1 MPGNGSY
8 WLIGLE
14 GKARKIRVPINTPT
28 LVGRA
33 TYNHVV
39 LDDPRLSRQHARLA
53 PEHDGCF
60 IYDLNSANGTFVN
73 QVAVKRHRLAPNDLV
88 SFGPLAFR
96 IELVPQAA
104 QAPAAIRDL
113 EEPTLTGV
121 EIGSGPESVAQLAT
135 AIESHPSSVIL
146 PARDLGQLEDAYENL
161 GRLYSFMQ
169 GISKTIDR
177 TELLHLIGERLLAV
191 YPSASF
197 VAIHLRANRDDSRE
211 EVRLAQLVGPHPPV
225 DPPQLPEDVLSAV
238 FERRTSLLTSQP
250 SAGPRGGVNMYVPMI
265 DHDEVL
271 GVIHVSGQEQG
282 ATFSRADLDLLK
294 GMAAPAAIMLQNT
307 RMHEQSLAEDRFSHD
322 LALAAQIQKSFLPR
336 EVVAVEGL
344 ELFAEY
350 RAAYTVSGDFYD
362 VFWVAQDKLA
372 VFIGDISGKGIS
384 GALLMA
390 RISSEL
396 RVAALAHVDPVEV
409 LTAMNRAT
417 LGRGQAELFFT
428 AIYFTLDVK
437 TGDVVLANAGH
448 PSPYFCRAD
457 GMLEAVTAGA
467 GCAVGIL
474 EDPMFSSTSFNLAH
488 GDTLVLYT
496 DGVIEA
502 ADGSGNLFGDS
513 RLQTALYGGVGSRPH
528 VIAENILRHVEHH
541 AADGPVN
548 DDLTL
553 FICQRSKSKEQT
565 MQPRRRSSSFPA
577 PDLSKL
583 PTPGRPWRP

>member
-1 MPGNGSY
+1 MLGSGTY

-14 GKARKIRVPINTPT
+14 GKARKIRVPIDAPV
-28 LVGRA
+28 LVGRG

-53 PEHDGCF
+53 PERDGCF
-60 IYDLNSANGTFVN
+60 VYDLNSANGTFVN
-73 QVAVKRHRLAPNDLV
+73 NIPVQRQKLSVNDLV
-88 SFGPLAFR
+88 SFGPLHFR
-96 IELVPQAA
+96 VEHVPAQG
-104 QAPAAIRDL
+104 QAPSLVREV
-113 EEPTLTGV
+113 EEPTLSGID
-121 EIGSGPESVAQLAT
+121 IGSSPESVSQLAT
-135 AIESHPSSVIL
+135 AIESHPSSVLL

-161 GRLYSFMQ
+161 GKLYSFMQ

-177 TELLHLIGERLLAV
+177 AELLQLIGAKLLDV

-197 VAIHLRANRDDSRE
+197 VAVYLRASRDDSRD
-211 EVRLAQLVGPHPPV
+211 EVRLAQLAGPRIPADVPE
-225 DPPQLPEDVLSAV
+225 LPEDVRSIV
-238 FERRTSLLTSQP
+238 FDRKTALLTSHP
-250 SAGPRGGVNMYVPMI
+250 AAVARGGTNMYAPMI

-271 GVIHVSGQEQG
+271 GLINVSANDQPGS
-282 ATFSRADLDLLK
+282 FSRADLDLLK

-307 RMHEQSLAEDRFSHD
+307 RMHEQVLAEDRFSHD

-362 VFWVAQDKLA
+362 VFWVAPDKLA

-409 LTAMNRAT
+409 LTVMNRMT

-448 PSPYFCRAD
+448 PSPFLCRAD
-457 GMLEAVTAGA
+457 GVLQPVTAGA

-474 EDPMFSSTSFNLAH
+474 DDPMFSSTSFNLAH

-502 ADGSGNLFGDS
+502 SDARGNLFGDA
-513 RLQTALYGGVGSRPH
+513 RLQTALYGGLGSRPH
-528 VIAENILRHVEHH
+528 VIAENILQHVEHH

-553 FICQRSKSKEQT
+553 FICQRSRSKEQT
-565 MQPRRRSSSFPA
+565 MQPRRRSSNFPA
-577 PDLSKL
+577 PDLTKL
-583 PTPGRPWRP
+583 PTPGRPWRV